1 MTSQTLQLRYIE
13 SNPKV
18 CHGKW
23 VIRGTRILVSV
34 IRQQIEDGMR
44 PEDVIGEW
52 RGKVSL
58 EAIEEA
64 LQYGIDN
71 PEVLDE
77 SPGYLAS

>member
-1 MTSQTLQLRYIE
+1 
-13 SNPKV
+13 
-18 CHGKW
+18 

-34 IRQQIEDGMR
+34 IRQQIEGGMR
-44 PEDVIGEW
+44 PEEVIGEW

-58 EAIEEA
+58 DAIEEA
-64 LQYGIDN
+64 LRYGIDD